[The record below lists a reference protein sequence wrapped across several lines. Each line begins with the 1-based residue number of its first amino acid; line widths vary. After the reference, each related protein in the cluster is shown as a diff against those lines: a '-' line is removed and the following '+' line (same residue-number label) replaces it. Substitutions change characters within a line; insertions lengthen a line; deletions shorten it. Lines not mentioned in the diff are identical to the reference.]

1 MPSSM
6 LEMPMGIGLIPCDQI
21 IEDRLTGKKSLI
33 GVIGEIRANKFPL
46 RYPALFLLVS
56 LTGGRGEYPC
66 RLQILSASQNEEI
79 FSSRGR
85 LKFKNP
91 TQVVDL
97 VFTLPALQFKYEDT
111 YWVKFMIDEVTLMTR
126 PLRVTEVQIPPPP
139 PLP

>member
-1 MPSSM
+1 M

-33 GVIGEIRANKFPL
+33 GVIGEIRASKFPL
-46 RYPALFLLVS
+46 HYPALHLLVS
-56 LTGGRGEYPC
+56 LTSGRGEYPC

-91 TQVVDL
+91 AQVVDL

-126 PLRVTEVQIPPPP
+126 PLRVTEVQVPPPP
-139 PLP
+139 PLS

>member
-1 MPSSM
+1 M
-6 LEMPMGIGLIPCDQI
+6 
-21 IEDRLTGKKSLI
+21 
-33 GVIGEIRANKFPL
+33 
-46 RYPALFLLVS
+46 S
-56 LTGGRGEYPC
+56 LTSGRGEYPC

-126 PLRVTEVQIPPPP
+126 PLRVTEVQVPPPP
-139 PLP
+139 PLS